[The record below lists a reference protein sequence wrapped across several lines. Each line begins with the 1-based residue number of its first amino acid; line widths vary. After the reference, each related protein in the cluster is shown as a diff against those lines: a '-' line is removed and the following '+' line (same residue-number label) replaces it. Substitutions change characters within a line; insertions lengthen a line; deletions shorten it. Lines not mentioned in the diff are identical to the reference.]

1 MGQVANSMSPVSLHV
16 LPLEIWSEVVSFL
29 WYQDCV
35 CGLTTSTEWR
45 KLITSTTYNLRLRI
59 PLIPC
64 RDAVRSLFRSL
75 PRLRLLSVVRSSVR
89 DIPEEEWLSSV
100 ACIGHSWVEAPRLQ
114 VLDLSRAWLSWKS
127 TGELLSHLRALPAL
141 REMYLQGCE
150 VSQTA
155 VEYLMETEVSAETP
169 GSPFVQFSRQCEGLC
184 VQVPDVHGRD

>member
-1 MGQVANSMSPVSLHV
+1 MTWCPVS
-16 LPLEIWSEVVSFL
+16 
-29 WYQDCV
+29 V
-35 CGLTTSTEWR
+35 CNGETSR
-45 KLITSTTYNLRLRI
+45 
-59 PLIPC
+59 
-64 RDAVRSLFRSL
+64 
-75 PRLRLLSVVRSSVR
+75 
-89 DIPEEEWLSSV
+89 
-100 ACIGHSWVEAPRLQ
+100 GHSHKFTTPVVFFLPQSLQ